1 MAAIT
6 DYSTD
11 VNKVRLLISDID
23 IANQIFNDQAIQ
35 AFISMALDG
44 NIKRAAA
51 SALLVM
57 ATNEVMVQ
65 KRIKLLDLSTD
76 GPAEAKALQDL
87 AKQYREEADM
97 EEIDGAFDWAEQV
110 NTPAQYDEFLLKDRL
125 RNGIG

>member
-6 DYSTD
+6 DYSTSAAR
-11 VNKVRLLISDID
+11 VRLLISDID
-23 IANQIFNDQAIQ
+23 EMNQIFNDQAID
-35 AFISMALDG
+35 AFLSMALDG

-57 ATNEVMVQ
+57 ATNEVLVQ

-87 AKQYREEADM
+87 AKQYREEADL
-97 EEIDGAFDWAEQV
+97 EEVDGAFDWAEQI
-110 NTPAQYDEFLLKDRL
+110 NTTAQYKEFIFKDRL
-125 RNGIG
+125 RHGIG

>member
-6 DYSTD
+6 DFSTD
-11 VNKVRLLISDID
+11 AAKVRLLISDID

-57 ATNEVMVQ
+57 ATNEVLVQ

-110 NTPAQYDEFLLKDRL
+110 NTPTQYDEFLLKDRL